1 MKRLLFVVGLLF
13 FSCEKKST
21 ISNEENIDTLNT
33 AVEMNNTQVD
43 SLIAEDSVSDSSN
56 SIVAERMGMSREV
69 SGNQIIRTANASQ
82 LPFRIVEEFTEE
94 EQKFILK
101 IQNFEK
107 EKISAEVI
115 PEQKDQNIRINQIK
129 LPNGEYD
136 GPFGRDLVDYEVK
149 DNGEVWLIFGRSL
162 MASGSSVGHFSVIV
176 K

>member
-33 AVEMNNTQVD
+33 AVEMNNTHVD
-43 SLIAEDSVSDSSN
+43 SFIAEDSVSDSSN

-82 LPFRIVEEFTEE
+82 LPFRIGEEFTEE

-107 EKISAEVI
+107 EK
-115 PEQKDQNIRINQIK
+115 NFR
-129 LPNGEYD
+129 
-136 GPFGRDLVDYEVK
+136 
-149 DNGEVWLIFGRSL
+149 
-162 MASGSSVGHFSVIV
+162 
-176 K
+176 